1 MGKTAG
7 REAGRHGR
15 ERMYSYCIFCATVK
29 CEMIAAAIR
38 QKFGY
43 TAYSPRIVQR
53 KWVKGQCLEEVKPYL
68 PGYVFIYT
76 EQPIE
81 DFRAIRVMEG
91 VGRYLGQRDEG
102 YRLQGEDRSFAE
114 MLHARGGVIG
124 IMKTYREGDRV
135 RLARDML
142 GDFEGEIIKLDRR
155 KGRALL
161 QYSFDGNSYK
171 VWVGYEM
178 IEEEVAVDREFTA
191 GVHIP
196 QPKK

>member
-1 MGKTAG
+1 
-7 REAGRHGR
+7 
-15 ERMYSYCIFCATVK
+15 
-29 CEMIAAAIR
+29 
-38 QKFGY
+38 
-43 TAYSPRIVQR
+43 
-53 KWVKGQCLEEVKPYL
+53 
-68 PGYVFIYT
+68 
-76 EQPIE
+76 
-81 DFRAIRVMEG
+81 
-91 VGRYLGQRDEG
+91 
-102 YRLQGEDRSFAE
+102 
-114 MLHARGGVIG
+114 
-124 IMKTYREGDRV
+124 MKTYREGDRV